1 MGKPVSIGDDCWI
14 GGGVTVL
21 GGVTI
26 GAGCVIGAG
35 SLVTKVSWQRPWPLS
50 VGGLRLF
57 LASSQPNFSFTA
69 TWSFP
74 WKCMHLTNLPGH
86 SRAPGRFRASSSYCA
101 RL

>member
-1 MGKPVSIGDDCWI
+1 
-14 GGGVTVL
+14 
-21 GGVTI
+21 
-26 GAGCVIGAG
+26 
-35 SLVTKVSWQRPWPLS
+35 
-50 VGGLRLF
+50 LRLF